1 MDGIHDLGGVE
12 GFGPVPVKSGDKD
25 FRDLEDWEKR
35 AFALNWSPIAPG
47 STIDWF
53 RHGLERMVPADYL
66 SFSYFQKWCTND
78 LIRMLDNGTITLE
91 DVRRGHVENPIAPPP
106 AMTVEDAVADVA
118 ASAFSFA
125 RETLQRPA
133 YSVGDSVRA
142 RRRINANHTRLPR
155 YVRGLEGAVLAH
167 HGAHVLPDR
176 NAEGVEVSEH
186 LYTVSFRAIT
196 LWGEGSN
203 PRDDVTLDL
212 WESYL
217 VPA

>member
-12 GFGPVPVKSGDKD
+12 GFGPVPVESGDKD

-35 AFALNWSPIAPG
+35 TFALTWSPIVPG

-66 SFSYFQKWCTND
+66 AFSYFQKWCTNN
-78 LIRMLDNGTITLE
+78 LVQMIDNGTITLE
-91 DVRRGHVENPIAPPP
+91 DVKRGYVEKPVAPPP
-106 AMTVEDAVADVA
+106 PINVGEALAEVA

-125 RETLQRPA
+125 RDTLQPPSF
-133 YSVGDSVRA
+133 SVGDTIRA
-142 RRRINANHTRLPR
+142 RRHVDANHTRLPR
-155 YVRGLEGAVLAH
+155 YVRGLEGVVLAH

-176 NAEGVEVSEH
+176 NAEGSEVSEH
-186 LYTVSFRAIT
+186 LYTVVFRAVT
-196 LWGEGSN
+196 LWGEGSD

-212 WESYL
+212 WESYI

>member
-12 GFGPVPVKSGDKD
+12 GFGPVPVKEGDKA

-66 SFSYFQKWCTND
+66 NFSYFQKWCTND
-78 LIRMLDNGTITLE
+78 LMRMLDNGTITLE
-91 DVRRGHVENPIAPPP
+91 DVKRGHVANPVAPPTS
-106 AMTVEDAVADVA
+106 MTVEDAVADVA

-125 RETLQRPA
+125 REALQPPVF
-133 YSVGDSVRA
+133 SVGDTVRA
-142 RRRINANHTRLPR
+142 RRHINTNHTRLPR
-155 YVRGLEGAVLAH
+155 YVRGLEGSVLTH

-186 LYTVSFRAIT
+186 LYTVGFRAVT
-196 LWGEGSN
+196 LWGEGSD

>member
-66 SFSYFQKWCTND
+66 AFSYFQKWCTND

-91 DVRRGHVENPIAPPP
+91 DVKRGHVENPVAPPP
-106 AMTVEDAVADVA
+106 SMTVEEAVADVA
-118 ASAFSFA
+118 ASAFSFE
-125 RETLQRPA
+125 RHTLQRPA
-133 YSVGDSVRA
+133 FAVGDTVKA
-142 RRRINANHTRLPR
+142 RRHINANHTRLPR

-176 NAEGVEVSEH
+176 NAEGVEVPEH
-186 LYTVSFRAIT
+186 LYTIGFRAVT
-196 LWGEGSN
+196 LWGEGSD